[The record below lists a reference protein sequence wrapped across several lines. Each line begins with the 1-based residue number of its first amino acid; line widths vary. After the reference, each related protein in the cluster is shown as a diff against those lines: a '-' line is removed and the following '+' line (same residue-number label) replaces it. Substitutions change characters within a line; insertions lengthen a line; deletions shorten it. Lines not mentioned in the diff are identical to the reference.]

1 MSRIFSRPI
10 SNRRIKLHKVIIF
23 FTSEFEDNMS
33 ASAIFDITK
42 SKKYVCDRSKKTSNL
57 WISGCTGRVEN
68 VKGILWFDWHTVDK
82 LGSWHELMIVEV
94 TSAYQWCVNELQ
106 MSFVIALHHTNIQCN
121 DVIELSIKPRRHV
134 GGILRSDLNCDN
146 LRILTQTLP
155 ISTVFDW

>member
-1 MSRIFSRPI
+1 
-10 SNRRIKLHKVIIF
+10 
-23 FTSEFEDNMS
+23 
-33 ASAIFDITK
+33 
-42 SKKYVCDRSKKTSNL
+42 
-57 WISGCTGRVEN
+57 
-68 VKGILWFDWHTVDK
+68 
-82 LGSWHELMIVEV
+82 MIVEV